1 MGTTTASEMEQAINR
16 QPAELRRLLDDT
28 GPVERVAERLRG
40 RSVCLVGTGTSWH
53 AANHAAW
60 LLRDAQTSASP
71 VQAIDAAAYGLWR
84 EYDAVLIFSHRNSKR
99 YATEI
104 NAEAKAAGVPVFVVG
119 ARGVG
124 ADIETVEPERSSA
137 FTVSHLGALMRAA
150 QLASLL
156 GAELGDLGAVPDAVE
171 RAVEHGSEF
180 EAPERLVEFAGAG
193 PNQWTAAEG
202 ALKARETS
210 YVATEGLSVEQLLH
224 GPAVA
229 LDERDALVALDGGG
243 PASERVQAVAKAASA
258 AGVRVTTLEE
268 RGLGEALSIFPLT
281 AAVQLI
287 ALRLALQLGVD
298 PDCFRQPA
306 KPSWQGVGL

>member
-1 MGTTTASEMEQAINR
+1 MGTTTSEMEQAMRR

-28 GPVERVAERLRG
+28 GSVERVAEQLRD

-60 LLRDAQTSASP
+60 LLRDAHTSAWP

-84 EYDAVLIFSHRNSKR
+84 EFDAVLIFSHRNSKR
-99 YATEI
+99 FTTEI
-104 NAEAKAAGVPVFVVG
+104 HDEAEAAGRPVFVIG

-124 ADIETVEPERSSA
+124 ADIETVDPERSSA

-150 QLASLL
+150 QLAALL
-156 GAELGDLGAVPDAVE
+156 GADIGALGAVPDAVE
-171 RAVEHGSEF
+171 RAVERDGDF
-180 EAPERLVEFAGAG
+180 EAPERLVEFTGAG
-193 PNQWTAAEG
+193 TNQWTAAEG

-210 YVATEGLSVEQLLH
+210 YVATEGLSAEQLLH

-229 LDERDALVALDGGG
+229 LDERDALVVLDGGG
-243 PASERVQAVAKAASA
+243 PASERVQAVGNAARA
-258 AGVRVTTLEE
+258 AGVHVTTLEE

-281 AAVQLI
+281 AGVQLI
-287 ALRLALQLGVD
+287 ALRLAQQLGID
-298 PDCFRQPA
+298 PDCFRRPA